1 MKYSVLLLIVVI
13 GFLVSC
19 NSSNPNNPQ
28 PQGISEGTWR
38 GVTSTGDSITFM
50 VEQSHVDSFNIVLIY
65 RFQSLTDTVSWHLPR
80 TEIVTNS
87 ITINDSIAGNPS
99 YNVEVTG
106 NFTPPNSI
114 AGMVDTDGRYHP
126 DSSST
131 ELVNYSVS
139 WEASH

>member
-1 MKYSVLLLIVVI
+1 MRYSVILLLLVI
-13 GFLVSC
+13 GFMVSC

-38 GVTSTGDSITFM
+38 GITSTGDSIIFI
-50 VEQSHVDSFNIVLIY
+50 VAQSDVDSFNITLIY
-65 RFQSLTDTVSWHLPR
+65 GFQSLTDTVSWQLPR

-99 YNVEVTG
+99 YNIEVTG
-106 NFTPPNSI
+106 NFSPPSSI
-114 AGMVDTDGRYHP
+114 SGMVDTDGRYHP

-131 ELVNYSVS
+131 EQVNYSVS

>member
-1 MKYSVLLLIVVI
+1 MKYSVFLLILII
-13 GFLVSC
+13 GFMVSC

-28 PQGISEGTWR
+28 PETIAEGTWR
-38 GVTSTGDSITFM
+38 GVTSTGDSITFI
-50 VEQSHVDSFNIVLIY
+50 VTQSQVDSFHITLIY
-65 RFQSLTDTVSWHLPR
+65 RFQSLTDTVTWQLPQAD
-80 TEIVTNS
+80 IVTNS

-106 NFTPPNSI
+106 NFDPPNSI
-114 AGMVDTDGRYHP
+114 SGMVDTDGRYHP

-131 ELVNYSVS
+131 ELVSYSVS